1 MTSLGLLVQM
11 HELLVVVVVAKM
23 NPHSS
28 QTTPFTITNQ
38 QHEKYLYI
46 F

>member
-1 MTSLGLLVQM
+1 MTFLGLLVQM
-11 HELLVVVVVAKM
+11 HELLAVVVAKM
-23 NPHSS
+23 NSHSS

>member
-1 MTSLGLLVQM
+1 MTFLGLLVQM
-11 HELLVVVVVAKM
+11 HELLAVVVAKM